1 MEGIVLPKNLMNIK
15 ERIRE
20 HALSLFM
27 ENGYE
32 NTDMRKIAHSMEVA
46 VGTIYN
52 YYPSKQRLFTAC
64 MKDFED
70 SFLEEYQEAGLD
82 GLAYPENIKA
92 FVVFVFEKARS
103 SFGIWKGYLEHF
115 NTRDFIKENSPGNIA
130 IPNMDMLSSK
140 LEEMFREAGKESIG
154 AIEVERIAR
163 IILMTVIG
171 LLIYGGEA
179 GNKKTLEE
187 YVALL
192 IND

>member
-1 MEGIVLPKNLMNIK
+1 MNIK

-32 NTDMRKIAHSMEVA
+32 NTDMRKIASSMNVA

-52 YYPSKQRLFTAC
+52 YYSSKQKLFKAC
-64 MKDFED
+64 MNDFEN
-70 SFLEEYQEAGLD
+70 SFLVDYQETGLD
-82 GLAYPENIKA
+82 GLGYPENIKA

-115 NTRDFIKENSPGNIA
+115 NTRDFIKKNSPGNIA
-130 IPNMDMLSSK
+130 IPNMDILCSK
-140 LEEMFREAGKESIG
+140 LEEMFRTAGKDHFGS
-154 AIEVERIAR
+154 IEVERVSR

-171 LLIYGGEA
+171 LLIYGGDA
-179 GNKKTLEE
+179 GNKKTLEQ
-187 YVALL
+187 YVELL
-192 IND
+192 IKD